1 MNRNPSAYHCGDA
14 ITVDFFILMLNSLFY
29 IIGEKKREKRGSQ
42 SVSLSA
48 QAIQYQDKVEGK
60 TEGL

>member
-1 MNRNPSAYHCGDA
+1 MSCLGPGFPTLKED
-14 ITVDFFILMLNSLFY
+14 VF
-29 IIGEKKREKRGSQ
+29 GEKKREKRGSQ